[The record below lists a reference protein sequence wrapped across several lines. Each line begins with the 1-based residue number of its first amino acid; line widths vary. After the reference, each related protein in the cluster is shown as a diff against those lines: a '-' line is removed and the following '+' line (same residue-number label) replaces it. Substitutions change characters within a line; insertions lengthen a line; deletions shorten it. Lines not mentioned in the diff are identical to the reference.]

1 MAEGQGIPRPTVRGN
16 WSSGIGFLLAAIGS
30 AIGLGNVWRFP
41 YITGQYGGGAFVL
54 VYIGCVFAV
63 GIPIMLAEFLLG
75 RKTQRNCVGAFK
87 TLRPGSPWVIT
98 GWLGV
103 VSGFVILSF
112 YGVVG
117 GWVLHYTLLSIRNG
131 FMGRTPEEVSS
142 MFAALAASP
151 TRQIIG
157 HAIFMLLTISIV
169 AGGIHRGIERGNKIM
184 MPALFLILCA
194 LLVYALQTEGAKAGI
209 QFLLHP
215 RWDQMSP
222 TGILEA
228 LGQAFFSLSLG
239 MGAMITYG
247 SYLNREI
254 NLVRSSVYVAM
265 GDTLVAILA
274 GFVIFPLVF
283 TFHLEPGGGPG
294 LIFQTLPIAFSQLP
308 AGVIVG
314 SAFFVLLA
322 FAALTSAISLL
333 EVVVAYFIDE
343 RGWNRRGTT
352 WLMGTIIFACG
363 VPSAIWKNVFGM
375 MDQLATNFLLP
386 FGAFLI
392 ALFVGW
398 VLTQRERLAE
408 FAPNEIRTFAYLGW
422 SFLIRFVSPVAVAAI
437 FLHLLR
443 KLVGS

>member
-1 MAEGQGIPRPTVRGN
+1 M
-16 WSSGIGFLLAAIGS
+16 GFILAAIGS
-30 AIGLGNVWRFP
+30 AIGLGNIWRFP

-54 VYIGCVFAV
+54 VYVGCVLVV
-63 GIPIMLAEFLLG
+63 GIPIMLAEFLIG
-75 RKTQRNCVGAFK
+75 RKTQRNCVGAFRS
-87 TLRPGSPWVIT
+87 LRPRSLWVVT

-117 GWVLHYTLLSIRNG
+117 GWVLHYTFLSIRNG
-131 FMGRTPEEVSS
+131 FMGLSPEEVSG

-151 TRQIIG
+151 VQQIIG
-157 HAIFMLLTISIV
+157 QTLFMLVTISIV
-169 AGGIHRGIERGNKIM
+169 AGGIHRGIERSNKIM
-184 MPALFLILCA
+184 MPALFVLLCA
-194 LLVYALQTEGAKAGI
+194 LLVYSLQTEGARAGVE
-209 QFLLHP
+209 FLLHP
-215 RWDQMSP
+215 RWDHMSP

-247 SYLNREI
+247 SYLSRET
-254 NLVRSSVYVAM
+254 NLVRASCYVAM

-283 TFHLEPGGGPG
+283 TFQLEPGGGPG

-308 AGVIVG
+308 AGIIVG

-343 RGWNRRGTT
+343 QGWSRPKTT

-363 VPSAIWKNVFGM
+363 VPSAIWNNVFGI
-375 MDQLATNFLLP
+375 MDQLATNYLLP

-392 ALFVGW
+392 AIFVGW

-408 FAPNEIRTFAYLGW
+408 FEPNEIRTFTYRGW
-422 SFLIRFVSPVAVAAI
+422 SFLIRFVSPVAVAVI

-443 KLVGS
+443 LF

>member
-1 MAEGQGIPRPTVRGN
+1 MRGN
-16 WSSGIGFLLAAIGS
+16 WSSVLGFVLASIGS

-54 VYIGCVFAV
+54 VYIACVLAV
-63 GIPIMLAEFLLG
+63 GIPIMLAEFLIG
-75 RKTQRNCVGAFK
+75 RKTQRNCVGAFRL
-87 TLRPGSPWVIT
+87 LRPGSPWIIT

-117 GWVLHYTLLSIRNG
+117 GWVLHYTFLSLQNG
-131 FMGRTPEEVSS
+131 FVGRSPEEVSTL
-142 MFAALAASP
+142 FASLASSP
-151 TRQIIG
+151 VQQIIG
-157 HAIFMLLTISIV
+157 HTLFMLVTITIV
-169 AGGIHRGIERGNKIM
+169 AGGIHRGIERSNKVM
-184 MPALFLILCA
+184 MPALFLLLCG
-194 LLVYALQTEGAKAGI
+194 LLVYALRTEGAKAGLE
-209 QFLLHP
+209 FLLHP

-247 SYLNREI
+247 SYLSRDT
-254 NLVRSSVYVAM
+254 NLVRASFFVAF
-265 GDTLVAILA
+265 GDTLVAVLA

-283 TFHLEPGGGPG
+283 TFQLEPGGGPG

-308 AGVIVG
+308 AGIIVG
-314 SAFFVLLA
+314 SAFFILLA

-343 RGWNRRGTT
+343 RGWTRRKTT
-352 WLMGTIIFACG
+352 WILGTVIFFCG
-363 VPSAIWKNVFGM
+363 VPSAIWKNVFGL

-398 VLTQRERLAE
+398 VLSQQERLAE
-408 FAPNEIRTFAYLGW
+408 FEPNEIRTVAYLGW
-422 SFLIRFVSPVAVAAI
+422 TFLIRYVSPVAVAII

-443 KLVGS
+443 LL

>member
-1 MAEGQGIPRPTVRGN
+1 MTEEKRISPVHHRGS
-16 WSSGIGFLLAAIGS
+16 WSSDVGFVLAAIGS

-41 YITGQYGGGAFVL
+41 YITGKYGGGAFVL
-54 VYIGCVFAV
+54 VYIGCVLAV
-63 GIPIMLAEFLLG
+63 GMPIMLAELLLG
-75 RKTQRNCVGAFK
+75 RKTERNCVGAFR
-87 TLRPGSPWVIT
+87 TLRPSTPWVFT

-103 VSGFVILSF
+103 VTGFVILSY

-117 GWVLHYTLLSIRNG
+117 GWVLHYTFLSLRNE
-131 FMGRTPEEVSS
+131 FVGRSTAEVSTI
-142 MFAALAASP
+142 FAALAGSSLQQVAWQ
-151 TRQIIG
+151 TL
-157 HAIFMLLTISIV
+157 FMLLTIGIV
-169 AGGIHRGIERGNKIM
+169 AGGIHRGIERSNKIM
-184 MPALFLILCA
+184 MPILFLLLCA
-194 LLVYALQTEGAKAGI
+194 LMVYSLQREGAKAGLD
-209 QFLLHP
+209 FLLRP

-247 SYLNREI
+247 SYLRRNT
-254 NLVRSSVYVAM
+254 NLVTSSCYIAI

-274 GFVIFPLVF
+274 GLVIFPLVF
-283 TFHLEPGGGPG
+283 TFGLEPGGGPG

-314 SAFFVLLA
+314 SAFFFLLT

-343 RGWNRRGTT
+343 QGWGRPATA
-352 WLMGTIIFACG
+352 WLMGGIIFLCG
-363 VPSAIWKNVFGM
+363 VPSAIWTQSFNF
-375 MDQLATNFLLP
+375 MDKLATNYLLP
-386 FGAFLI
+386 TGSFLI

-398 VLTQRERLAE
+398 VLSHGERRAE
-408 FAPNEIRTFAYLGW
+408 FKREEIRKFHYIGW
-422 SFLIRFVSPVAVAAI
+422 TFLIRFVSPVAVAVI

-443 KLVGS
+443 LF